1 VDHCENGAS
10 DLSIRPNQSLQATA
24 GRSDASAKD
33 YENTFVAV
41 RARSRQRRL
50 SSFSLDAKIMSE
62 LLQRFRERFQMW
74 HEERLDGPSG
84 PPAGGR
90 TARNPLSWAVL
101 GAVVL
106 LLPPYRFGDIS
117 HFVLPVSGFVFLA
130 FYFSKSRFAW
140 YVLAAELL
148 VVTPAYIFLSFDW
161 RLQRALHP
169 WITWVPI
176 VATLPIVALL
186 FWSRK
191 RYFTYLEQQK
201 DHATD
206 ERI

>member
-1 VDHCENGAS
+1 
-10 DLSIRPNQSLQATA
+10 
-24 GRSDASAKD
+24 
-33 YENTFVAV
+33 
-41 RARSRQRRL
+41 
-50 SSFSLDAKIMSE
+50 MSE

-74 HEERLDGPSG
+74 HEEKLDGPSG

-90 TARNPLSWAVL
+90 PARNPLSWAVL

-117 HFVLPVSGFVFLA
+117 HLVLPVSGLVFLG

-140 YVLAAELL
+140 HVLAAELL
-148 VVTPAYIFLSFDW
+148 VITPAYIFFSFDW
-161 RLQRALHP
+161 RLQRALHR

-176 VATLPIVALL
+176 VATLPIVRLL

-191 RYFTYLEQQK
+191 RYFTYLEQQTER
-201 DHATD
+201 AAD